1 MRESR
6 TSGSLEG
13 RILQKVRLL
22 DPGTKYL
29 IHYIVFWK
37 VAQYNINIVIYIVAS
52 ISITAVLS
60 MLSYQYVEQKLVGWI
75 LKKLT

>member
-22 DPGTKYL
+22 DPGTKLGWRAVFAMTELFSAAAPGVAEKLGYE
-29 IHYIVFWK
+29 YIDTIDLDL
-37 VAQYNINIVIYIVAS
+37 NIPW
-52 ISITAVLS
+52 LKWF
-60 MLSYQYVEQKLVGWI
+60 KLYE
-75 LKKLT
+75 LLL